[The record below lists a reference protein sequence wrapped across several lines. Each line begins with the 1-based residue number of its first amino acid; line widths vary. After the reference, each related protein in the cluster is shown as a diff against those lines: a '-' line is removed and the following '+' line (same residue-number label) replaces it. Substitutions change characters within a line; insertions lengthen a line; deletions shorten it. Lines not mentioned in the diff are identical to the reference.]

1 MGNTQPKKDPKEVAK
16 ENQRMLKRAIRT
28 IEREQK
34 KLQNGEAKL
43 LKEIKAL
50 AQKNQHG
57 PAKIL
62 SKDLVRQRAQVNQ
75 YYTMIS
81 QLKSIEMQLS
91 TATINQSMVDA
102 LKGANTVM
110 SQVNADMDVSQ
121 ISQVLK
127 EFSKESSKMEM
138 QQEMMSD
145 QMDMAMD
152 TGDTVE

>member
-57 PAKIL
+57 PARIL

-81 QLKSIEMQLS
+81 
-91 TATINQSMVDA
+91 
-102 LKGANTVM
+102 
-110 SQVNADMDVSQ
+110 
-121 ISQVLK
+121 
-127 EFSKESSKMEM
+127 
-138 QQEMMSD
+138 
-145 QMDMAMD
+145 
-152 TGDTVE
+152 